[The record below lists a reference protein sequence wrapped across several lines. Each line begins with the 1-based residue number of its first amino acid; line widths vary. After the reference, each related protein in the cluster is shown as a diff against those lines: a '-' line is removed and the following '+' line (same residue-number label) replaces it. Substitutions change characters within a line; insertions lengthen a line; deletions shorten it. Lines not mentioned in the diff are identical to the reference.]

1 MERNIVIPAGRQV
14 LDYGDCGNGT
24 NPIGANYGSEPVGG
38 GGIDF
43 ESGNEFITGNGS
55 NFTYC
60 DGVGGSNFDCAH
72 SKATLQLPLA
82 NTTATTS
89 TGAATMTHEDVAGSG
104 PHSSTQNTS
113 ATGATTA
120 TTTANAT
127 PATAIPMKKQN
138 LLSTYLHRI
147 FNHCKVIINLII
159 SYYHSLKVYRV
170 CVLHNAFMF
179 SFCVA
184 FRC

>member
-24 NPIGANYGSEPVGG
+24 SHIGANYGPGSLVGG
-38 GGIDF
+38 GVGFVSD
-43 ESGNEFITGNGS
+43 NEIIIGNGS
-55 NFTYC
+55 NCAYNN
-60 DGVGGSNFDCAH
+60 GLEGSSVDCAH

-82 NTTATTS
+82 AATVTTS
-89 TGAATMTHEDVAGSG
+89 AGAAAMTNEEVAASG
-104 PHSSTQNTS
+104 PHSFTRNSS
-113 ATGATTA
+113 ATGAITA

-147 FNHCKVIINLII
+147 FNHCKVITNYTFIL
-159 SYYHSLKVYRV
+159 L
-170 CVLHNAFMF
+170 
-179 SFCVA
+179 SFPLTRLTQNMRFAQSV
-184 FRC
+184 FL